1 MTDEDYEKIGRDLV
15 EMFGDSLPNPEQ
27 EPLRF
32 QYYIKLMMY
41 IKRNGL

>member
-1 MTDEDYEKIGRDLV
+1 MTEEDYKKIWYDLV

-27 EPLRF
+27 EPIRF
-32 QYYIKLMMY
+32 KYYLKLMIY